1 MKIRHVFC
9 APDLATAQAAIRAA
23 RRAGVENRDLL
34 LVARSDIELH
44 SIRNGRKEADTDML
58 PAAMR
63 GIAYGA
69 ATGLLVGGVAML
81 VPTLGLGW
89 TGVAAATIAGAI
101 IGGWASA
108 LVGAA
113 LPDPIR
119 RKFNA
124 EIEAGNI
131 LVLVD
136 ADRELLDTAGFAI
149 VREGAQLL
157 PFESHKAMA

>member
-63 GIAYGA
+63 GQYGMQVRYRGDSSRV
-69 ATGLLVGGVAML
+69 THSPV
-81 VPTLGLGW
+81 W
-89 TGVAAATIAGAI
+89 TSRPCTRI
-101 IGGWASA
+101 S
-108 LVGAA
+108 
-113 LPDPIR
+113 
-119 RKFNA
+119 
-124 EIEAGNI
+124 
-131 LVLVD
+131 
-136 ADRELLDTAGFAI
+136 
-149 VREGAQLL
+149 
-157 PFESHKAMA
+157 